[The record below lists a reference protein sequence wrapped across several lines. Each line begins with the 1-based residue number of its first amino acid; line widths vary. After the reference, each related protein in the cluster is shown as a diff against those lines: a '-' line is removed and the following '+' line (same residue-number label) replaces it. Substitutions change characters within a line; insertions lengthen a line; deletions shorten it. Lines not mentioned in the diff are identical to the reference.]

1 MAESENYSA
10 TGQIPDQPDKGS
22 LTSPKRRLTS
32 VEKARALWWQLQ
44 QADWQASQ
52 DRALLLDQFNGALP
66 FRPEDLQEAGRP
78 DQYNINFG
86 LGASTI
92 RQHVTSYHD
101 LDISVPVM
109 ARPEMDRWVYTKY
122 TNDDAQMF
130 ADKLAQGFH
139 RLNKNDWTNN
149 FYENMRLAW
158 NFCFFGIGLAYFPDD
173 IDWRW
178 KAGGLDEWKF
188 PRKQRLS
195 SDTFEYCAGQRYY
208 SAADLISFLG
218 EGEENAKARGWNIE
232 AMKQAMQ
239 MMCTEQQYRYNFEG
253 WIKMIKDNDLFY
265 RQSDVQTVPTIRM
278 LVREF
283 DSTYTLLIF
292 TENALPGNDGFLYE
306 GYSEFKCASDAI
318 TIFPLEPG
326 LGDIY
331 SVRGYAYQL
340 FETDLARNRFF
351 SILMDNAQNASGN
364 VFKALTQEAMDDFAI
379 TKIGN
384 TTVIPPDFE
393 YQQIPMPNFA
403 DSLMPIVGVLAQI
416 GQQAIGSYEGSGAP
430 TDIGGGDQR
439 KTASQIKLEAVKG
452 AEVDSAERTNYYNAK
467 GLVYNAQWRR
477 ILDDRV
483 SAKTPG
489 GMQVMRLFKWLME
502 EGVPDEVIRKG
513 VLRWQ
518 PVRSMGNGSPDVES
532 IKAQQL
538 LGLSGRFDPNGQN
551 IALRQA
557 VANVLGS
564 WDGVDAF
571 VPTLANPRSTVEEQL
586 ATLESIDLSQALV
599 VPVLPGQPPVIHV
612 RVHLKALDAMT
623 PVVQKAVF
631 DATPQTLDEVNKY
644 ITGYQMTITHIE
656 QHMQIMASMQPPPPD
671 LKTFTT
677 ILGAAKNEFKQF
689 YSVLEK
695 KVLGFQEEAQK
706 AQAEMQQ
713 QQYNAAVD
721 QKAQEVAAKG
731 GGPQEAA
738 EKAQL
743 KAYEKELYTKVEL
756 MKASQQMKIAQAAAD
771 QKLAIERNKAGLD
784 VDNKKILTMAELQSN
799 DLKTQQELQHALLN
813 APPPQSTE

>member
-1 MAESENYSA
+1 MAQSETYSETA
-10 TGQIPDQPDKGS
+10 QIPDQPDKGS
-22 LTSPKRRLTS
+22 LSNPKRRLTS

-86 LGASTI
+86 LGAATI

-101 LDISVPVM
+101 LDTSVPVM
-109 ARPEMDRWVYTKY
+109 ARPELEKWVFEKY
-122 TNDDAQMF
+122 PAIDSQSF
-130 ADKLAQGFH
+130 AEKLAQGFH

-195 SDTFEYCAGQRYY
+195 SDTFEYCAGLRYY
-208 SAADLISFLG
+208 SAADLIAFLG
-218 EGEENAKARGWNIE
+218 ENEDNAKARGWNID
-232 AMKQAMQ
+232 AMKAAMQ
-239 MMCTEQQYRYNFEG
+239 TMCIEQQYRYNFEG

-265 RQSDVQTVPTIRM
+265 RQSDVQTTPTVRM

-292 TENALPGNDGFLYE
+292 TENALPENDDFLYE

-364 VFKALTQEAMDDFAI
+364 VFKAMTQEAMDDFAI

-430 TDIGGGDQR
+430 SDISSGDQR

-452 AEVDSAERTNYYNAK
+452 AEVDSAERTNYYNGK

-477 ILDDRV
+477 ILDKRV
-483 SAKTPG
+483 SAYTPG
-489 GMQVMRLFKWLME
+489 GKEVMKMFKWLMD
-502 EGVPDEVIRKG
+502 EGVPWEVIKTG
-513 VLRWQ
+513 VSRWQ
-518 PVRSMGNGSPDVES
+518 PVRSMGNGSPDVQAIRS
-532 IKAQQL
+532 QQVL
-538 LGLSGRFDPNGQN
+538 QLAGRSDPNGQN

-557 VANVLGS
+557 FATALGGWDEVDFYAPPLTQPRGTAEADVAILETILLC
-564 WDGVDAF
+564 DG
-571 VPTLANPRSTVEEQL
+571 Q
-586 ATLESIDLSQALV
+586 V
-599 VPVLPGQPPVIHV
+599 VPVQPYQPPVIHL
-612 RVHLKALDAMT
+612 HEHIKGLDAQT
-623 PVVQKAVF
+623 PLVTRAAQQATIEEANKA
-631 DATPQTLDEVNKY
+631 
-644 ITGYQMTITHIE
+644 ITGYQYLITHCS
-656 QHMQIMASMQPPPPD
+656 QHMQVAATLNPPPPEM
-671 LKTFTT
+671 KMFAQV
-677 ILGAAKNEFKQF
+677 LGAAGNTFKQL

-695 KVLGFQEEAQK
+695 RVQGQQIEAEKQK
-706 AQAEMQQ
+706 AEMVQQ
-713 QQYNAAVD
+713 QFNQAVD
-721 QKAQEVAAKG
+721 EKVQQENGKNGAGEGIQRAQER
-731 GGPQEAA
+731 AA
-738 EKAQL
+738 ERTLMA
-743 KAYEKELYTKVEL
+743 KVEL
-756 MKASQQMKIAQAAAD
+756 AKANNQIQIANAKAQNDMAIARAKSGVDLDNSKISTMANVQAKD
-771 QKLAIERNKAGLD
+771 LETQQKL
-784 VDNKKILTMAELQSN
+784 
-799 DLKTQQELQHALLN
+799 QHELLN
-813 APPPQSTE
+813 APPAEPQLSQ